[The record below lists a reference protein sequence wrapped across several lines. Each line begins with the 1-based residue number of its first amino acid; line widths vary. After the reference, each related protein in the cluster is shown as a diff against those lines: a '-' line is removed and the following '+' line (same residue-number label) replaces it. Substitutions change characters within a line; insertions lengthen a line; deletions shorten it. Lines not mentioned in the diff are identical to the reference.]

1 MFNTNK
7 NYGMGSSEGNNS
19 YKFWK
24 I

>member
-7 NYGMGSSEGNNS
+7 NYGMESSEGNNS